1 MVGHT
6 HEDEDQFF
14 SRIRESIL
22 KHNVCTLDGNVYALF
37 TIFEV
42 HIASCKAKFYFWP
55 PYQDFEKASVQKPQ
69 IMLIVIQIIIMILFV

>member
-6 HEDEDQFF
+6 HEDVDQFF

-37 TIFEV
+37 TMCEV
-42 HIASCKAKFYFWP
+42 HIGSCKDKFYFWP
-55 PYQDFEKASVQKPQ
+55 PYQGFEKVSVQKPQ
-69 IMLIVIQIIIMILFV
+69 IMLIVI